1 MRKCGAEAGKES
13 CTIVNMVCIRLM
25 CLNLKKKKVQ
35 TPFCFTTLRNVT
47 VPFSVTS
54 PPKFIAGNLCF

>member
-25 CLNLKKKKVQ
+25 CLKKTSSVSL
-35 TPFCFTTLRNVT
+35 LRYN
-47 VPFSVTS
+47 FA
-54 PPKFIAGNLCF
+54 KCDAEC

>member
-35 TPFCFTTLRNVT
+35 SPFCFTTLRNVT
-47 VPFSVTS
+47 V
-54 PPKFIAGNLCF
+54 KE

>member
-25 CLNLKKKKVQ
+25 CLKKFSL
-35 TPFCFTTLRNVT
+35 PFALQLGKCYRKRVT
-47 VPFSVTS
+47 FSVIS
-54 PPKFIAGNLCF
+54 PKKLIAGNLCF